1 MRIRT
6 QELFDNWLNLKQSS
20 LCLWIGIG
28 CRRGATKLI
37 IQTAIDQVLD
47 LYQLEHRTIAGI
59 ATLDRKS
66 DEIGLVEYCRDH
78 DLPLRCFSADRLST
92 IAVPNP
98 SLHVAMTVQ
107 TSSVAEA
114 AAMCAAQTQIL
125 IVPKQVIQ
133 GVTIAIA
140 ESSLQ

>member
-1 MRIRT
+1 M
-6 QELFDNWLNLKQSS
+6 
-20 LCLWIGIG
+20 
-28 CRRGATKLI
+28 I

-92 IAVPNP
+92 IVVPNP

-107 TSSVAEA
+107 TPSVAEA

-125 IVPKQVIQ
+125 KVPKQVIQ